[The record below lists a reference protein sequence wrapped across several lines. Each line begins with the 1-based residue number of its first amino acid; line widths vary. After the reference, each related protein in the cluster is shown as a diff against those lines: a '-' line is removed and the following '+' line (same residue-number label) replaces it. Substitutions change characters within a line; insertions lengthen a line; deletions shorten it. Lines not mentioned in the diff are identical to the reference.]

1 MILVHDKKISIK
13 LCDNNSGYSSAQ
25 CNNTNSCPGSNN
37 GNCYPREVWSGSTSG
52 SNSYYYNLN
61 SGNWNQ
67 NNQNRLYADSV
78 RCVTDFLE
86 QLKTLV

>member
-37 GNCYPREVWSGSTSG
+37 GNCNPNYVWSGSTYSSG
-52 SNSYYYNLN
+52 VYSYKLN
-61 SGNWNQ
+61 SGSWS
-67 NNQNRLYADSV
+67 RYSDKYTYADSV
-78 RCVTDFLE
+78 RCVTNL
-86 QLKTLV
+86 